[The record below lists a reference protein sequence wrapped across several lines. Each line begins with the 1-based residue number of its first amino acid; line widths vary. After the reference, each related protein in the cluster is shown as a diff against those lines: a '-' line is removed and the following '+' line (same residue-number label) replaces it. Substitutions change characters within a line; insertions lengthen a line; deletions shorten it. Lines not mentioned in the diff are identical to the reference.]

1 MFPTLSQYNKIIQN
15 KGNKAFST
23 LNDITFIPA
32 RTSPIKIYSFGSGSY
47 AVVFKAV
54 ENYKNI
60 AIRCFIGSDENYA
73 TRYKRIDNYLK
84 NINEAWKSDITFL
97 DNEIKVEGVLY
108 PVLKMDWVEG
118 KLLNNYINDNLYDN
132 EKLSQLQE
140 QVINTSTSLESHKIA
155 HGDIQCGNII
165 VKEEV
170 GKPILKLIDYDGL
183 YIPEF
188 KGLVQFER
196 GREEFQHPK
205 RSNFVFDEKIDRF
218 SFLVII
224 TALEALKFDK
234 TLWLEIMQGGFNTL
248 DNLLFQGSDFKNPSQ
263 SILFKRLKS
272 LNKQSLNFYVSKI
285 IEALNSSVVEKIY
298 LHNEI
303 KGESVVIESP
313 TISTLNKK
321 TEKDSD
327 FIKITSNK
335 YIASVRDE
343 NYMLIGVTPLT
354 LDKNKYLNQELK
366 IIHALKIKSLVI
378 KDYTTDTNFDFDD
391 FIIPQPQ
398 SKIETPPVE
407 NIPPVAPI
415 ISNPQTKKKVDMSGF
430 HVFILILVIGLILGF
445 LNFHSKNNKISN
457 DNNFEEEVVT
467 EVFAPVVE
475 EAAPVVEEVY
485 VPIEEAIE
493 EVDSVSSYVNYS
505 DSDVIGRWTTSSGE
519 ILTFYKD
526 GDLFYKGNSQMEVD
540 VKKWYIYNNQLY
552 MGFGENN
559 AMTEFDI
566 DEISSDYIIISTYV
580 DSKIERYKLSKTY

>member
-1 MFPTLSQYNKIIQN
+1 MFPTLSQYNKVIQN

-73 TRYKRIDNYLK
+73 KRYKKIDNYLK

-165 VKEEV
+165 IKEEI
-170 GKPILKLIDYDGL
+170 GKPKLKLIDYDGL

-196 GREEFQHPK
+196 GREEFQHPL
-205 RSNFVFDEKIDRF
+205 RSNFDFDEKIDRF
-218 SFLVII
+218 SFLLII

-248 DNLLFQGSDFKNPSQ
+248 DNLLFQGSDFKNPNQ

-285 IEALNSSVVEKIY
+285 IEALNSSEVEKICLY
-298 LHNEI
+298 NES
-303 KGESVVIESP
+303 KSEAVVTENINVNTP
-313 TISTLNKK
+313 KVK
-321 TEKDSD
+321 TDKESD

-343 NYMLIGVTPLT
+343 NYQLIGVTPLT
-354 LDKNKYLNQELK
+354 IDKNKYLNQELK
-366 IIHALKIKSLVI
+366 IIHALKVKTIVI
-378 KDYTTDTNFDFDD
+378 KDYTIDSNFDFDD
-391 FIIPQPQ
+391 IITPKPQL
-398 SKIETPPVE
+398 KIEAPPLE
-407 NIPPVAPI
+407 HSPPFAPVI
-415 ISNPQTKKKVDMSGF
+415 INPQTKKKADISGF
-430 HVFILILVIGLILGF
+430 HVFIVLLVIGLVVGF
-445 LNFHSKNNKISN
+445 LNFYSKNNKYSN
-457 DNNFEEEVVT
+457 DNSFEEEVVIE
-467 EVFAPVVE
+467 EVVPVVE

-485 VPIEEAIE
+485 APVEEAV
-493 EVDSVSSYVNYS
+493 EVIDSASSYVNYS
-505 DSDVIGRWTTSSGE
+505 DSDVIGRWTTANGE

-526 GDLFYKGNSQMEVD
+526 GDLFYKENSQAEVD
-540 VKKWYIYNNQLY
+540 VKKWYIYNNKLY

-559 AMTEFDI
+559 AMAEFDI
-566 DEISSDYIIISTYV
+566 DEISSDYIIISAYV
-580 DSKIERYKLSKTY
+580 DSKIERYKLSRTY